1 MGQWGGHAISRKSRN
16 EGMEA
21 GRHGMYG
28 RVGTRNRQ
36 EGEGLAGKGERA
48 LEWTLSTKKAIF
60 FLSLESYNSSKANA
74 VLSSLWRRKLG
85 LSKLKE
91 LLLRGIRI

>member
-28 RVGTRNRQ
+28 RVGTRNQQ

-60 FLSLESYNSSKANA
+60 FLSLESYNSS
-74 VLSSLWRRKLG
+74 VRQMLFFPVYGGGSWG
-85 LSKLKE
+85 LAS
-91 LLLRGIRI
+91 